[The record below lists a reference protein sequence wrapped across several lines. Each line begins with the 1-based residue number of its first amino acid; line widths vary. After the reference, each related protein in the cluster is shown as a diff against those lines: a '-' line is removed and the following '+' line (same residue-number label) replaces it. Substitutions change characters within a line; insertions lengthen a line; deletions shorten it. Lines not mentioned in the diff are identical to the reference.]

1 MNEGSFI
8 MAQQNYYKANLRDM
22 SFLLFEQFGLQDLLG
37 KEPYANW
44 GKDEVQAVLEEA
56 YGWVQKYLGP
66 LNSVGDEKGCTLD
79 NGQVRVPPGF
89 KEAWRELFKAGWR
102 TLAVEDKHGGQGG
115 PFTLAMMVEEFMCGA
130 CTSFNMYPALTQG
143 AAEVILAFGTEE
155 QVKAYVPKMI
165 DGNWAGTMCLTEP
178 QAGSDVGSATTQAKR
193 RPDGKYDIKGTKI
206 FISGGDQDMTDNIVH
221 MVLARTPDAP
231 PGTKGLSLFIV
242 PKKRA
247 DGTSND
253 VAVAGI
259 EHKMGIK
266 ASSTAQLVFGDN
278 GNCVGELVGTTEQK
292 GMSQMFHLMNYARI
306 GVGIQSLAIAS
317 SAYLN
322 ALEYAK
328 DRKQGSSIKQWKDAT
343 APRVPI
349 IDHPDVRRMLLDMK
363 AKTEGL
369 RALLIK
375 LTMHLD
381 RVNALEKTGGDKTA
395 AEYHQGQV
403 DLLVPL
409 VKAYGSDQAFALCA
423 TAIQVYGGAG
433 YLKDWPVEQYARDSK
448 IFSIYEGT
456 NHIQAMDLV
465 GRKLMQRGGANVQAF
480 GKDVGAF
487 VAKHKDHPVLK
498 DAVGILGQAMEAL
511 TATGGKFMQW
521 FGGGRMEMVPANA
534 NRFLEMMAETTIGW
548 LLLEQAVIA
557 EAAAEKLAA
566 DHPDRAFY
574 AGKRHAAQ
582 YFALNVLPGVPAK
595 AQLVARE
602 DRSAIEIPV
611 ASFA

>member
-1 MNEGSFI
+1 MST
-8 MAQQNYYKANLRDM
+8 QNYYKANLRDLT
-22 SFLLFEQFGLQDLLG
+22 FLLFEQFKLEELLG

-44 GKDEVQAVLEEA
+44 GKDEVVAVLEEA
-56 YGWVQKYLGP
+56 YGWALKHMGP
-66 LNSVGDEKGCTLD
+66 YNRLGDEEGCRLED
-79 NGQVRVPPGF
+79 GQVKVPAAF
-89 KEAWRELFKAGWR
+89 KDTWKALYEAGWR
-102 TLAVEDKHGGQGG
+102 TLAIEEAHGGQQG
-115 PFTLAMMVEEFMCGA
+115 PFTLAMLVEEFMCGSN
-130 CTSFNMYPALTQG
+130 TSFNMYPALTQG
-143 AAEVILAFGTEE
+143 AADVILAFGTPE
-155 QVKAYVPKMI
+155 QQQTYVEKMFN
-165 DGNWAGTMCLTEP
+165 GQWAGTMCLTEP
-178 QAGSDVGSATTQAKR
+178 HAGSDVGSASTIATR
-193 RPDGKYDIKGTKI
+193 RPDGKYNIKGTKI
-206 FISGGDQDMTDNIVH
+206 FISGGDQDITDNIIH

-242 PKKRA
+242 PKKRL
-247 DGTSND
+247 DGSPND

-266 ASSTAQLVFGDN
+266 ASATAQLVFGDN
-278 GNCVGELVGTTEQK
+278 DDCIGELVGTQEQK

-306 GVGIQSLAIAS
+306 GVGLQGLAIAS

-349 IDHPDVRRMLLDMK
+349 IEHPDVRRMLLDMK
-363 AKTEGL
+363 SRVEGI
-369 RALLIK
+369 RALAVK
-375 LTMHLD
+375 LTMHVD
-381 RVNALEKTGGDKTA
+381 RANAITKAGGDKA
-395 AEYHQGQV
+395 QAEYHQGQV

-409 VKAYGSDQAFALCA
+409 LKAYASDQAFLICA

-480 GKDVGAF
+480 AKDVSTF
-487 VAKHKDHPVLK
+487 VSAHKDHPVLK
-498 DAVGILGQAMEAL
+498 DGVAVLGQAMEAM

-521 FGGGRMEMVPANA
+521 FGGGKMEMVPTVA
-534 NRFLEMMAETTIGW
+534 NRFLEMMSETVIGW

-557 EAAAEKLAA
+557 EAAAAKLPA
-566 DHPDRAFY
+566 DHPDKAFY
-574 AGKRHAAQ
+574 DGKRYAAL
-582 YFALNVLPGVPAK
+582 YFAYNVLPGVAAK
-595 AQLVARE
+595 AQLIARE
-602 DRSAIEIPV
+602 DRTALDIPV
-611 ASFA
+611 AAFAPA